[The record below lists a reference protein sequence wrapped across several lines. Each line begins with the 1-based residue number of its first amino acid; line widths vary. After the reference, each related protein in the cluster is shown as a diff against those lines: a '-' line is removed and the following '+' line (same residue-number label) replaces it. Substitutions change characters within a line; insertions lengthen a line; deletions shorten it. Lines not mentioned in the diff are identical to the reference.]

1 MSKIALTPN
10 ASGTGTL
17 TIAAPNTNTDSTI
30 NLPDSAGSFVTAN
43 TSGDVGIGTSSPSTN
58 LHVRGDG
65 SGDFSPYNDV
75 LRVQGDSY
83 TVLHLKA
90 TNNQASMIYDRNGT
104 TGWYSGLD
112 NNGNYKMS
120 YMSAMNGTG
129 LGNAKDTATPAIY
142 IDNQN
147 SVYVGTAGNYPQNG
161 STGIKLE
168 YTGRIVLSRS
178 QETTLQQ
185 TRYGNDGTV
194 TTFFRDANSVGSI
207 SVNNSSTA
215 FNTNSDYR
223 LKENVVEVTDGIN
236 RVKLL
241 KPSRFNFISDPDKT
255 VDGFLAHEVQDVVP
269 EAIFGTKDAVDADGN
284 PEYQGIDQS
293 KLVPLLTAALQE
305 AITKI
310 ESLEARVAS
319 LESA

>member
-112 NNGNYKMS
+112 NNGNYKMT

-129 LGNAKDTATPAIY
+129 LGNAKDTGTPAMY
-142 IDNQN
+142 IDSSGVVLVNTT
-147 SVYVGTAGNYPQNG
+147 SVVGAERLGVRYDG
-161 STGIKLE
+161 STVNGI
-168 YTGRIVLSRS
+168 GI
-178 QETTLQQ
+178 ETTSSAAGAGFMVF
-185 TRYGNDGTV
+185 RNEGGSAIGTISRNGGTNAV
-194 TTFFRDANSVGSI
+194 NYNTT
-207 SVNNSSTA
+207 
-215 FNTNSDYR
+215 SDYR
-223 LKENVVEVTDGIN
+223 LKENITPLTNALDRVSALNPVQWTWKDCDGAAGEG
-236 RVKLL
+236 
-241 KPSRFNFISDPDKT
+241 FI
-255 VDGFLAHEVQDVVP
+255 AHEVQAVAPLAVTG
-269 EAIFGTKDAVDADGN
+269 EKDAVDSEGN
-284 PEYQGIDQS
+284 IKPQGMDS
-293 KLVPLLTAALQE
+293 SYLVALLTKAIQE
-305 AITKI
+305 QQQTI